1 MKWPTTNHLPQTSV
15 LPLTSGVSNTI
26 HPAAVPKTI
35 KVGNYT
41 IDEPLLDDLLSLMS
55 ALMDL
60 PDDNELKRLFVKH
73 KVSKRITR

>member
-1 MKWPTTNHLPQTSV
+1 MKWPTTNHLPQTGISSLTV
-15 LPLTSGVSNTI
+15 EAPLQVYSS
-26 HPAAVPKTI
+26 AVPMTV